1 MTDLKFT
8 APNSSL
14 GQERRERPEPEAAL
28 AIGSFAA
35 FAAALGAVMF
45 MAIPDQNEKYVM
57 LMLGA
62 LIGLVKDTFAR
73 YFSSTKGSQEQ
84 RRETAEVAKTLA
96 VAAAAG
102 PPPVASVPFPDAG
115 PSAPGGGVPVATG
128 PNTEATPPSPGSKE
142 VMP

>member
-73 YFSSTKGSQEQ
+73 YFSSTKGAQEQ

-96 VAAAAG
+96 VAAAG
-102 PPPVASVPFPDAG
+102 PPPVATVPFPDAG
-115 PSAPGGGVPVATG
+115 PDAPSVGVPVATG
-128 PNTEATPPSPGSKE
+128 PNTEATAPSPGSKE